1 MAFERIGPAGDD
13 AERFARLRLART
25 ARVGPVNFVR
35 LMQRFGSAVRT
46 LDALPDLVKRNG
58 GAFTP
63 PPRERVEREMLEGE
77 AAGARLILMGD
88 AGYPVLLGQA
98 EGAPPVLWGLGPL
111 KSLHSK
117 AVAVVGARNA
127 SAAGQKM
134 AATLAHDLGEAGFI
148 IVSGLARGIDAR
160 AHESSLKTGTVAVLG
175 GGVDDVYP
183 PDNTALYARV
193 RDGGLLLS
201 ESPMGYTAQARDF
214 PRRNRIISGLSLGTI
229 VVEAELRSG
238 SLITAR
244 LAAEQNREVF
254 AVPGS
259 PLDARCRGGNDL
271 LRQGANL
278 CEGADD
284 VIRVLDGQ
292 LGFSMPELTPQNL
305 APPPAVP
312 AAVAAHAE
320 DDIAAVCRRLRAAIT
335 ATPVSRDDLLRL
347 SGAPANIALV
357 ALSELEIAGV
367 IEASDGLYMRVSA

>member
-1 MAFERIGPAGDD
+1 MAFERIGPADNE

-25 ARVGPVNFVR
+25 PRVGPVNFVR
-35 LMQRFGSAVRT
+35 LMQRFGSAVRA

-58 GAFTP
+58 GASSP
-63 PPRERVEREMLEGE
+63 PAPERVVRELADG
-77 AAGARLILMGD
+77 AAKGARLILMGD
-88 AGYPVLLGQA
+88 ADYPVLLNQA
-98 EGAPPVLWGLGPL
+98 EGAPPALWGLGPL
-111 KSLHSK
+111 RTIHTR
-117 AVAVVGARNA
+117 AVALVGARNA

-134 AATLAHDLGEAGFI
+134 AAMLAHDLGKAGFL

-160 AHESSLKTGTVAVLG
+160 AHEASLKTGTVAVLG
-175 GGVDDVYP
+175 GGADDIYP
-183 PDNTALYARV
+183 PDNTALYAQV
-193 RDGGLLLS
+193 REHGLLLS

-214 PRRNRIISGLSLGTI
+214 PRRNRIISALSLGTV

-259 PLDARCRGGNDL
+259 PLDARCRGCNDL

-278 CEGADD
+278 CENADD
-284 VIRVLDGQ
+284 VIRVLDNH
-292 LGFSMPELTPQNL
+292 LGFSMPPVSSEAF
-305 APPPAVP
+305 APPVAL
-312 AAVAAHAE
+312 AAPVTAYAD
-320 DDIAAVCRRLRAAIT
+320 DDIAAVSRRLRQAIT

-347 SGAPANIALV
+347 SGAPAAIALV

-367 IEASDGLYMRVSA
+367 VEAHGGLYTRT

>member
-1 MAFERIGPAGDD
+1 MAFEHIGPAADD

-35 LMQRFGSAVRT
+35 LMQRFGSATRA
-46 LDALPDLVKRNG
+46 LDALPDLVQRNG
-58 GAFTP
+58 GAFAP
-63 PPRERVEREMLEGE
+63 PPHDRVERELADGH
-77 AAGARLILMGD
+77 AAGARLILMGNPD
-88 AGYPVLLGQA
+88 YPTLLAQA
-98 EGAPPVLWGLGPL
+98 EGSPPALWALG
-111 KSLHSK
+111 SLK
-117 AVAVVGARNA
+117 AVHSRAIALVGARNA

-134 AATLAHDLGEAGFI
+134 AAMLAHDLGEAGFLV
-148 IVSGLARGIDAR
+148 VSGLARGIDAR
-160 AHESSLKTGTVAVLG
+160 AHEASLKSGTVAVLG

-183 PDNTALYARV
+183 PDNAALYARI
-193 RDGGLLLS
+193 RDHGLLLS

-214 PRRNRIISGLSLGTI
+214 PRRNRVISGLTLGTV

-259 PLDARCRGGNDL
+259 PLDARCKGGNDL

-292 LGFSMPELTPQNL
+292 LGFSMPP
-305 APPPAVP
+305 AAPGAFDPPPAAP
-312 AAVAAHAE
+312 MSASAPPE
-320 DDIAAVCRRLRAAIT
+320 DDIAAACRRLRAAIT

-347 SGAPANIALV
+347 SGAPSHIALV

-367 IEASDGLYMRVSA
+367 IEVHGGLYTRA

>member
-1 MAFERIGPAGDD
+1 MAFERIGPAGSD

-35 LMQRFGSAVRT
+35 LMQRFGSAVRA

-77 AAGARLILMGD
+77 ASGARLILMGD

-98 EGAPPVLWGLGPL
+98 EGAPPALWGLGPL
-111 KSLHSK
+111 KTLHSK
-117 AVAVVGARNA
+117 AVAIVGARNA

-134 AATLAHDLGEAGFI
+134 AGMLAHDLGEAGFI

-183 PDNTALYARV
+183 PDNTALYQRI

-278 CEGADD
+278 CEGAED

>member
-1 MAFERIGPAGDD
+1 MAFERIAPAADD

-35 LMQRFGSAVRT
+35 LMQRFGSAARA
-46 LDALPDLVKRNG
+46 LDALPDLVQRNG
-58 GAFTP
+58 GAFVP
-63 PPRERVEREMLEGE
+63 PPRDRVERELADGQ
-77 AAGARLILMGD
+77 AAGARLILMGNTD
-88 AGYPVLLGQA
+88 YPSLLAQA
-98 EGAPPVLWGLGPL
+98 EGSPPALWALGAL
-111 KSLHSK
+111 KTIHSR
-117 AVAVVGARNA
+117 AIALVGARNA

-134 AATLAHDLGEAGFI
+134 AAILAHELGEAGFL

-160 AHESSLKTGTVAVLG
+160 AHEASLKSGTLAVLG

-183 PDNTALYARV
+183 PDNAALYAQI
-193 RDGGLLLS
+193 RDHGLLLS

-214 PRRNRIISGLSLGTI
+214 PRRNRVISGLTLGTV

-259 PLDARCRGGNDL
+259 PLDARCKGGNDL

-292 LGFSMPELTPQNL
+292 LGFSMPPVNPNAFDPVATAPMTSSL
-305 APPPAVP
+305 A
-312 AAVAAHAE
+312 AE
-320 DDIAAVCRRLRAAIT
+320 DDIAAACRRLRDAIT

-347 SGAPANIALV
+347 SGAPSHIALV

-367 IEASDGLYMRVSA
+367 IEAHGGLYTRA

>member
-1 MAFERIGPAGDD
+1 MAFERIGPADNDG
-13 AERFARLRLART
+13 ERFARLRLART

-35 LMQRFGSAVRT
+35 LMQRFGSAGRA

-63 PPRERVEREMLEGE
+63 PPRERVEREMLDGE

-98 EGAPPVLWGLGPL
+98 EGAPPALWSLGPL
-111 KSLHSK
+111 KTLHSK
-117 AVAVVGARNA
+117 AVAIVGARNA

-134 AATLAHDLGEAGFI
+134 AGMLAHDLGEAGFI

-160 AHESSLKTGTVAVLG
+160 AHEASLKTGTVAVLG

-214 PRRNRIISGLSLGTI
+214 PRRNRIISALTLGTI

-305 APPPAVP
+305 APPPAATATI
-312 AAVAAHAE
+312 AAQAE
-320 DDIAAVCRRLRAAIT
+320 DDIAVVCRRLRAAIT

-367 IEASDGLYMRVSA
+367 IEASDGLYTRVTA

>member
-1 MAFERIGPAGDD
+1 MAFERIGPAGSE

-35 LMQRFGSAVRT
+35 LMQRFGSAVRA
-46 LDALPDLVKRNG
+46 LDALPGLAQRNG
-58 GAFTP
+58 VAFAAP
-63 PPRERVEREMLEGE
+63 PHERVERELNAGA

-88 AGYPVLLGQA
+88 ADYPTLLGQA
-98 EGAPPVLWGLGPL
+98 DGSPPALWALGPL
-111 KSLHSK
+111 KAIHSR
-117 AVAVVGARNA
+117 AVAIVGARNA

-134 AATLAHDLGEAGFI
+134 AALLAQGLGEAGFL

-160 AHESSLKTGTVAVLG
+160 AHDASLTTGTVAVLG

-183 PDNTALYARV
+183 PDNAALYDRL
-193 RDGGLLLS
+193 RNHGLLLS

-214 PRRNRIISGLSLGTI
+214 PRRNRIISALTLGTV

-259 PLDARCRGGNDL
+259 PLDARCKGCNDL

-278 CEGADD
+278 CEDASD

-292 LGFSMPELTPQNL
+292 LGFSMPQLSPQSFAATPPQ
-305 APPPAVP
+305 
-312 AAVAAHAE
+312 AAMTIVDAE
-320 DDIAAVCRRLRAAIT
+320 DDIAAACRRLRAAIT

-347 SGAPANIALV
+347 SGAAPHLALV

-367 IEASDGLYMRVSA
+367 IEVSDGLYTRVSS

>member
-1 MAFERIGPAGDD
+1 MAFERIGPAGDE

-35 LMQRFGSAVRT
+35 LMQRFGSAVRA
-46 LDALPDLVKRNG
+46 LDALPGLVQRNG

-63 PPRERVEREMLEGE
+63 PAAGRVERELDDGHT
-77 AAGARLILMGD
+77 AGARLILMGD
-88 AGYPVLLGQA
+88 AGYPVLLAQA
-98 EGAPPVLWGLGPL
+98 DGAPPALWGLGPL
-111 KSLHSK
+111 KAIHSR
-117 AVAVVGARNA
+117 AVAIVGARNA
-127 SAAGQKM
+127 SAAGQKLAGM
-134 AATLAHDLGEAGFI
+134 LAHDLGEAGFLV
-148 IVSGLARGIDAR
+148 VSGLARGIDAR
-160 AHESSLKTGTVAVLG
+160 AHEASLKTGTLAVLG
-175 GGVDDVYP
+175 GGVDDIYP
-183 PDNTALYARV
+183 PDNAALYGQL
-193 RDGGLLLS
+193 RDHGLLLS
-201 ESPMGYTAQARDF
+201 ESPVGYTAQARDF
-214 PRRNRIISGLSLGTI
+214 PRRNRIISGLTLGTV

-259 PLDARCRGGNDL
+259 PLDARCRGCNDL

-292 LGFSMPELTPQNL
+292 LGFSMPALSPQ
-305 APPPAVP
+305 AFDPPPAAP
-312 AAVAAHAE
+312 AATRLAE
-320 DDIAAVCRRLRAAIT
+320 DDIAATCRQLRAAIT

-347 SGAPANIALV
+347 SRAPAAIALA

-367 IEASDGLYMRVSA
+367 IEVSDGLYTRA